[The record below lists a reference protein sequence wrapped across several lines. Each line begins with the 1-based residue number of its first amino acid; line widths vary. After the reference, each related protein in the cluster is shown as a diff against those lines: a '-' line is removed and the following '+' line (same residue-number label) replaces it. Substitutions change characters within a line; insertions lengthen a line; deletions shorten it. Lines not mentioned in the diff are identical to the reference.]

1 MILGLRPNGAAP
13 RYRSGGGR
21 PPAIERGTLRAGI
34 SDNTAALAR
43 RHRNHTCILASA
55 TEQCCSIGRQRAVS
69 RNPGRIRFW
78 ISDMDNHLHSIGG
91 ASYSRSSPFGQWSL
105 DVRALGLLRPPWALA
120 CHQLFEASFAD

>member
-43 RHRNHTCILASA
+43 RHRNHTCILARQSSVA
-55 TEQCCSIGRQRAVS
+55 PSFARGRYPGTRTGSGSGSTIWTIIFTASEGRAIPDRVRS
-69 RNPGRIRFW
+69 GNGRW
-78 ISDMDNHLHSIGG
+78 TC
-91 ASYSRSSPFGQWSL
+91 
-105 DVRALGLLRPPWALA
+105 ALGLLRPPWALA
-120 CHQLFEASFAD
+120 HHQLFEASFAD